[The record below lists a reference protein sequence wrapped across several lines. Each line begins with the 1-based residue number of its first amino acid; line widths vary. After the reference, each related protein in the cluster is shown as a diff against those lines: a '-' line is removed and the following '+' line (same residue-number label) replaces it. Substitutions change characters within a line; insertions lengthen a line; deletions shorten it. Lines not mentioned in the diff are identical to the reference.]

1 MVWDGRLWVLGWRM
15 VKNARTYRMHFKVR
29 ENIMAG
35 WVWVRVSKRESGLSP
50 RILRQ
55 AGGVSVLV

>member
-1 MVWDGRLWVLGWRM
+1 M